1 MCLVPS
7 TDAPDF
13 QAFCHALRQWVRA
26 APRPDPALLALA
38 DLLEPRRTVAT
49 QWFECEV
56 SHLVTQ
62 AADTHAALGASV
74 LLGLWRATVRER
86 GLQANP

>member
-1 MCLVPS
+1 MCLVP
-7 TDAPDF
+7 TPDAAEF

-38 DLLEPRRTVAT
+38 DLLEPRGTAAT

-56 SHLVTQ
+56 SHLVAQ

-74 LLGLWRATVRER
+74 LLSLWRTRSR
-86 GLQANP
+86 MLS